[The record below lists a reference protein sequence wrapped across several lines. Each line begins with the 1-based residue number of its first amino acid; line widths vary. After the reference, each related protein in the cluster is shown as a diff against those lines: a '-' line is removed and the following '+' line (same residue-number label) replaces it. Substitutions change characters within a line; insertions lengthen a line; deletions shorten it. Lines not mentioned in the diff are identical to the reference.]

1 MDDTKEPGRR
11 RRGPLLIT
19 AGVLL
24 VAAVSTVGA
33 LGLGGGGPDDAKS
46 SGRSGRLVQVSRE
59 TLTDRT
65 EIDGQLG
72 HGPEVP
78 FPVKAQGTITWL
90 PASGTT
96 ARRGEQVLR
105 IDDRPVVLLYG
116 SLPMYRDLGL
126 RQTTGGADG
135 ESGTESGSGAGAGA
149 DSGKGTTSGTESGTD
164 AGGGGSSSGGPDAG
178 QPASDERQ
186 RPVPLRGMDVK
197 QFESNLSALGYSG
210 FTVDDSYTELTAA
223 AVKRWQK
230 DLGLPQTGTVDAGSV
245 VYAPGAVRI
254 AGTSARVGAEA
265 TGTPVTYTGTSR
277 MVTVNAQAN
286 ETRWAQRGT
295 AVSVELPDGRSVPGT
310 VASVGKDAA
319 APESGAGKDGGPA
332 GGGDGGDGP
341 AATVTVVIVFGD
353 HASLGRLQSGPVT
366 VRYAVKQRKNVL
378 AVPVAALVALAEGG
392 YGLEISGE
400 GDGESGGGSGGGRG
414 GGSDGEGDSEG
425 GVGDGASH
433 GFVPVRTGLFAG
445 GKVEVSGPLLR
456 EGMKVRVPE

>member
-1 MDDTKEPGRR
+1 MDDMKEPGRH

-33 LGLGGGGPDDAKS
+33 LGLGGGGSGDARDPD
-46 SGRSGRLVQVSRE
+46 RNGRLVQVSRE
-59 TLTDRT
+59 PLTDRT

-105 IDDRPVVLLYG
+105 VDDRPVVLLYG

-126 RQTTGGADG
+126 RQTADG
-135 ESGTESGSGAGAGA
+135 AGARSGSGDGSGSGGGSGA
-149 DSGKGTTSGTESGTD
+149 DSGTYAGDD
-164 AGGGGSSSGGPDAG
+164 AGDSGGSSGGPDAAG
-178 QPASDERQ
+178 QPASDAPQ
-186 RPVPLRGMDVK
+186 RPVPLHGMDVK

-210 FTVDDSYTELTAA
+210 FTVDDSYTALTAA
-223 AVKRWQK
+223 AVERWQK

-265 TGTPVTYTGTSR
+265 TGTPVTYTTTSL
-277 MVTVNAQAN
+277 MVTVNAKAT

-295 AVSVELPDGRSVPGT
+295 TVSVELPDGRSVPGT

-319 APESGAGKDGGPA
+319 APESGSGSGEGGAPA
-332 GGGDGGDGP
+332 GGGEGGGNP
-341 AATVTVVIVFGD
+341 AATVAVVIVFGD
-353 HASLGRLQSGPVT
+353 QASLGRLQSGPVT
-366 VRYAVKQRKNVL
+366 VRYAVKQRRNVL

-392 YGLEISGE
+392 YGLEVSGEDSGE
-400 GDGESGGGSGGGRG
+400 GDR
-414 GGSDGEGDSEG
+414 EG
-425 GVGDGASH
+425 GTGDGASH

-445 GKVEVSGPLLR
+445 GKVEVSGPLVR

>member
-1 MDDTKEPGRR
+1 MKEPRRR

-24 VAAVSTVGA
+24 VAAVSTLGA
-33 LGLGGGGPDDAKS
+33 LGLGGGGPDDAKAP
-46 SGRSGRLVQVSRE
+46 GRSGRLVQVSRE

-126 RQTTGGADG
+126 RQTTDGTGGESGAGAGVGAGTVADSG
-135 ESGTESGSGAGAGA
+135 NGTTSGTESGTESR
-149 DSGKGTTSGTESGTD
+149 TESGTD

-178 QPASDERQ
+178 RPASDARQ

-223 AVKRWQK
+223 AVERWQK

-277 MVTVNAQAN
+277 MVIVSAQAT
-286 ETRWAQRGT
+286 ETRWAQHGT

-310 VASVGKDAA
+310 VASVGKDAS
-319 APESGAGKDGGPA
+319 APESGSGSESGKD
-332 GGGDGGDGP
+332 GGGDGGEGP

-400 GDGESGGGSGGGRG
+400 GDGEG
-414 GGSDGEGDSEG
+414 DGEGEG
-425 GVGDGASH
+425 KGGTGGSASH

-445 GKVEVSGPLLR
+445 GKVEVSGPMLR

>member
-1 MDDTKEPGRR
+1 MKEPGRR

-33 LGLGGGGPDDAKS
+33 LGLGGGGSDEAKAP
-46 SGRSGRLVQVSRE
+46 GRSGRLVQVSRE

-65 EIDGQLG
+65 EMDGQLG

-90 PASGTT
+90 PATGTT

-126 RQTTGGADG
+126 RRTTDGAGGR
-135 ESGTESGSGAGAGA
+135 SGAGSGSGTGA
-149 DSGKGTTSGTESGTD
+149 DSGTSSATD
-164 AGGGGSSSGGPDAG
+164 DGSDASGGGSSSGGTAAG
-178 QPASDERQ
+178 QPASDARQ
-186 RPVPLRGMDVK
+186 RLVPLHGMDVK

-223 AVKRWQK
+223 AVERWQK
-230 DLGLPQTGTVDAGSV
+230 DLGLPQTGTVDTGSV

-254 AGTSARVGAEA
+254 AGTSARVGDGA
-265 TGTPVTYTGTSR
+265 TGAPVTYTGTSR
-277 MVTVNAQAN
+277 MVTVDAPAT

-295 AVSVELPDGRSVPGT
+295 VVSVELPDGRSVPGT
-310 VASVGKDAA
+310 VASVGKDAS
-319 APESGAGKDGGPA
+319 APEPGSGENGAPADESKGGEA
-332 GGGDGGDGP
+332 P
-341 AATVTVVIVFGD
+341 AATVAVVIIFGD
-353 HASLGRLQSGPVT
+353 QASLGRLQTGPVT
-366 VRYAVKQRKNVL
+366 VRYAAKQRKNVL

-400 GDGESGGGSGGGRG
+400 GDGEGGT
-414 GGSDGEGDSEG
+414 GEG
-425 GVGDGASH
+425 ASRD
-433 GFVPVRTGLFAG
+433 FVPVRTGLFAG
-445 GKVEVSGPLLR
+445 GKVEVSGPGVR
-456 EGMKVRVPE
+456 AGMKVRVPE